1 MESAIVLDEV
11 SKTFPSANVP
21 AVSGCSLTV
30 KAGELLVLLG
40 SSGSGKTT
48 LLKMINRIHE
58 PTSGR
63 IFVNG
68 QDVRSTPVSELRRG
82 IGYVIQQ
89 VGLFPHQ
96 TVAQNIGTVPRILG
110 WDRRRIDERCDF
122 LLELMQLPPEQYRH
136 RLPRQ
141 LSGGEQQRVGI
152 ARALAADPPILLMD
166 EPFGALDAITR
177 SALQDELLQIHSRFH
192 KTIIFVTHDVEEAL
206 KLAHRI
212 VVMEK
217 GRIEQY
223 GAPIELL
230 SSPAT
235 PFVRELLGADNLLQ
249 HLGVIPVSDA
259 MAPPDA
265 ETYSSNGVS
274 VSPEMNLR
282 DVLSTL
288 LRSRG
293 QPVAV
298 VDDAGRVVGTVHWED
313 VMAVASGAN
322 GGEAAAG

>member
-1 MESAIVLDEV
+1 MESAIVLEEV
-11 SKTFPSANVP
+11 SKTFPAADTP
-21 AVSGCSLTV
+21 AVSACSLSV
-30 KAGELLVLLG
+30 EAGELLVILG

-68 QDVRSTPVSELRRG
+68 KDVRNTPVSELRRG

-96 TVAQNIGTVPRILG
+96 TVAQNISTVPRILG

-177 SALQDELLQIHSRFH
+177 SVLQDELLRIHARFN
-192 KTIIFVTHDVEEAL
+192 KTIIFVTHDVDEAL
-206 KLAHRI
+206 KLADRI
-212 VVMEK
+212 VVMEN
-217 GRIEQY
+217 GRIEQC

-235 PFVRELLGADNLLQ
+235 PFVRDLLGADNLLQ
-249 HLGVIPVSDA
+249 HLGVIPVSAVMKSSDE
-259 MAPPDA
+259 
-265 ETYSSNGVS
+265 ETFAANGVS
-274 VSPEMNLR
+274 VGPETNLR
-282 DVLSTL
+282 DALSAL
-288 LRSRG
+288 LRAHGESV
-293 QPVAV
+293 PV
-298 VDDAGRVVGTVHWED
+298 VDDSGTVVGTVHWD
-313 VMAVASGAN
+313 SVMAVVAGAD